1 MLDWLKEVYAGEE
14 LLIGVALLAG
24 GALVLAAFASWMMKD
39 TSVYGGI
46 CGVFGGTLG
55 IVIAYGGTS
64 RLACVVTVSALTSFG
79 GLTYLLL
86 FLTLSARRAVLARR
100 RLRAEA
106 ERRIQYTLPER
117 DNTFVRARLHTALRS
132 DNAFN
137 AYTGG
142 ENTQKRSVRL
152 AYAKT
157 LLSKAKEAPLT
168 VAERLQIEEMEKIL
182 ALYYDKKEWTAEEL
196 RSVNE
201 LCSSLLKI
209 SAKYAV

>member
-1 MLDWLKEVYAGEE
+1 MLEWLKEVYAGEE

-46 CGVFGGTLG
+46 CGVFGG
-55 IVIAYGGTS
+55 
-64 RLACVVTVSALTSFG
+64 
-79 GLTYLLL
+79 LTYLLL
-86 FLTLSARRAVLARR
+86 FLALSARRAVLERR
-100 RLRAEA
+100 RLRAET